1 MDPSAN
7 ALLERTRQPSYP
19 NGERKLA
26 RDLLTQVTWG
36 LLAAA
41 ALAQLFLLVWL
52 DVLS

>member
-1 MDPSAN
+1 MESPDL

-26 RDLLTQVTWG
+26 HDLLTQTTWG

-52 DVLS
+52 DVMS